1 MSTQTTVV
9 PLLVFEAADCLMAVL
24 AAEVSHL
31 RESESGRSGRGREGF
46 RQGGGGTPPDPC
58 RTPSFDLDRY
68 FGEGEADGPW
78 LQWAR
83 GTRSAWLRVRRVIDV
98 VPVSLATLTPMPR
111 LLRAQGR
118 TRAFLAAGLRD
129 HEVFLFLDPARL
141 T

>member
-1 MSTQTTVV
+1 MSTPTTVV

-24 AAEVSHL
+24 AAEVGHL
-31 RESESGRSGRGREGF
+31 QETRSDRGRERVRPEKF
-46 RQGGGGTPPDPC
+46 DGTPPDPDL
-58 RTPSFDLDRY
+58 TPSFDLDRY

-83 GTRSAWLRVRRVIDV
+83 GTRRAWLRVRRVIDV
-98 VPVSLATLTPMPR
+98 VPVSLSSLTPMPA

-118 TRAFLAAGLRD
+118 TCAFLAAGVRD
-129 HEVFLFLDPARL
+129 RDVFLFLDPARL

>member
-24 AAEVSHL
+24 AAEVGHL
-31 RESESGRSGRGREGF
+31 QETGSDPFFDGKRG
-46 RQGGGGTPPDPC
+46 QTLLL
-58 RTPSFDLDRY
+58 DLDRY
-68 FGEGEADGPW
+68 FGEGQADGPW

-98 VPVSLATLTPMPR
+98 VPVSLASLTPMPK